1 MPNGFF
7 GKNCK
12 KGIKQKY
19 IHMTIE
25 FYIFEIFQ
33 VSNFSLTVSF
43 DVLHQINPKKGI
55 FDLKKKT
62 NIKIIIEFYDF

>member
-43 DVLHQINPKKGI
+43 DVLHQITQKRVFSI
-55 FDLKKKT
+55 
-62 NIKIIIEFYDF
+62 